1 MTTPAHDAAV
11 RQLPDATARAASA
24 PRVDARSPHAGTEHS
39 GVLWNPDLAPVPPSR
54 RTWGVYNYAALWT
67 TFSINIATYL
77 VASGLIAGGMNW
89 KQAIFTIALGHLIIL
104 VPILLNAH
112 AGAKFGV
119 PFPVYSRA
127 AFGVMGANVPA
138 VLRALVACG
147 WFGIQTWVGGT
158 AINAVL
164 GALIP
169 AWKGVGSGPM
179 ICFLGFWALNVA
191 VTLRGIETIRILQG
205 VSAPF
210 LTGISLLLLGW
221 AWLKAGS
228 FGTMLSAPS
237 TFKSDAEFYAFFVP
251 SLTGVVA
258 HWAAI
263 ALNISDFTRYATSQR
278 AQLLGQAVSLPIT
291 MTVYSFI
298 AIAVTT
304 ATVVIFGEP
313 VWDPVAVISRF
324 GSPLAVAAAALALV
338 LATLNVNVAA
348 NIVSPAN
355 DFSNLYPKKISFKM
369 GGVITCVIGLFMQPW
384 KLLANHGNFI
394 IGWLVGYSSFLGP
407 VAGVLIADYFVIRR
421 TELDVDDLYR
431 RNGRYEYAGGVNL
444 RAVTALGVGI
454 ACALAGLLA
463 KPAAMRPGA
472 GSLVQTLAATYDYAW
487 FIGFAVSF
495 LLYLVLMRDEAS
507 RLSSHGL
514 ADSAGPS

>member
-1 MTTPAHDAAV
+1 MTVSTEVAID
-11 RQLPDATARAASA
+11 
-24 PRVDARSPHAGTEHS
+24 RSGNN
-39 GVLWNPDLAPVPPSR
+39 LWNPDLAPVPLAR
-54 RTWGVYNYAALWT
+54 RTWGIYNYASLWT

-89 KQAIFTIALGHLIIL
+89 KQAIFTIVLGHLIIL

-127 AFGVMGANVPA
+127 AFGVLGANIPA
-138 VLRALVACG
+138 VLRAIVACG

-164 GALIP
+164 GALAP
-169 AWKGVGSGPM
+169 GWKEVASGPM
-179 ICFLGFWALNVA
+179 ICFLGFWALNLA
-191 VTLRGIETIRILQG
+191 VTLRGIETIRFLQG

-210 LTGISLLLLGW
+210 LMAISGVLLIW
-221 AWLKAGS
+221 AWMKAGS
-228 FGTMLSAPS
+228 FEIMLSAPS
-237 TFKSDAEFYAFFVP
+237 KFQTSREFYAFFIP

-263 ALNISDFTRYATSQR
+263 ALNISDFTRYARSQR
-278 AQLLGQAVSLPIT
+278 AQVLGQAISLPLT
-291 MTVYSFI
+291 MTLYSFI

-313 VWDPVAVISRF
+313 IWEPVALISRL
-324 GSPLAVAAAALALV
+324 GSRFAVAAAALALV

-355 DFSNLYPKKISFKM
+355 DFSNLYPKRISFKM

-384 KLLANHGNFI
+384 RLLANHGTFI

-407 VAGVLIADYFVIRR
+407 VAGVLIADYFILRK
-421 TELDVDDLYR
+421 TNLDVHDLYR
-431 RNGRYEYAGGVNL
+431 RNGAYEYSRGFNL
-444 RAVTALGVGI
+444 RAVA
-454 ACALAGLLA
+454 ALAIGIGLALVGLLA
-463 KPAAMRPGA
+463 RPFTAETYGPAVRSLAQAMID
-472 GSLVQTLAATYDYAW
+472 SYDYAW
-487 FIGFAVSF
+487 FVGFFASAIAYV
-495 LLYLVLMRDEAS
+495 VLMRGQPTILHDAT
-507 RLSSHGL
+507 SS
-514 ADSAGPS
+514 ARSITS

>member
-1 MTTPAHDAAV
+1 MTPTAHEAALGP
-11 RQLPDATARAASA
+11 RSETAASLVVGSTTSTGDTA
-24 PRVDARSPHAGTEHS
+24 SATS
-39 GVLWNPDLAPVPPSR
+39 GLWNPDLAPVPLTR
-54 RTWGVYNYAALWT
+54 RTWGIYNYAALWT

-89 KQAIFTIALGHLIIL
+89 KQAIFTIALGHVIIL
-104 VPILLNAH
+104 IPILLNAH

-127 AFGVMGANVPA
+127 AFGVTGANIPA

-164 GALIP
+164 GALMP
-169 AWKGVGSGPM
+169 SWKGLEAGPM
-179 ICFLGFWALNVA
+179 ICFVAFWALNLA
-191 VTLRGIETIRILQG
+191 VTLRGIETIRFLQG

-210 LTGISLLLLGW
+210 LTAISLLLFGW
-221 AWLKAGS
+221 AWTKAGS
-228 FGTMLSAPS
+228 FDLMLSAPS
-237 TFKSDAEFYAFFVP
+237 KFTTNAEFYAFFVP

-278 AQLLGQAVSLPIT
+278 AQLVGQAVSLPIT

-313 VWDPVAVISRF
+313 VWDPVAVISRL
-324 GSPLAVAAAALALV
+324 GSPLAVAAAAFALV

-355 DFSNLYPKKISFKM
+355 DFSNLWPKRISFKT

-384 KLLANHGNFI
+384 RLLANHGSFI

-407 VAGVLIADYFVIRR
+407 VAGVLIADYFVVRK
-421 TELDVDDLYR
+421 TELDTDDLYR
-431 RNGRYEYAGGVNL
+431 RNGRYEYSRGFNPSAVIALVAGIL
-444 RAVTALGVGI
+444 
-454 ACALAGLLA
+454 CALAGLLA
-463 KPAAMRPGA
+463 RPAAQRPGA
-472 GSLVQTLAATYDYAW
+472 SALVHAMAATYDYAW
-487 FIGFAVSF
+487 FIGFGVSF
-495 LLYLVLMRDEAS
+495 GLYLVLMRNETSRLAAHAVAS
-507 RLSSHGL
+507 RSLR
-514 ADSAGPS
+514 D

>member
-1 MTTPAHDAAV
+1 MTT
-11 RQLPDATARAASA
+11 ASA
-24 PRVDARSPHAGTEHS
+24 ITGRPSVTAAERDVAAG
-39 GVLWNPDLAPVPPSR
+39 LWNPDLAPVPAAR
-54 RTWGVYNYAALWT
+54 RTWGIYNYASLWT

-89 KQAIFTIALGHLIIL
+89 QQAIFTIALGHLIIL

-119 PFPVYSRA
+119 PFPVYARA
-127 AFGVMGANVPA
+127 AFGVIGANIPA

-169 AWKGVGSGPM
+169 GWKMVEAGPM
-179 ICFLGFWALNVA
+179 ICFFGFWLLNLA
-191 VTLRGIETIRILQG
+191 VILKGIDTIRFMQG
-205 VSAPF
+205 ISAPF
-210 LTGISLLLLGW
+210 LGVISLVLFGW
-221 AWLKAGS
+221 AYVRAGGFEVMVS
-228 FGTMLSAPS
+228 TPS
-237 TFKSDAEFYAFFVP
+237 KFKTTAEFYAFFVP

-263 ALNISDFTRYATSQR
+263 ALNISDFTRYSRSQR
-278 AQLLGQAVSLPIT
+278 AQLVGQAVSLPIT

-313 VWDPVAVISRF
+313 IWDPVAVIARL
-324 GSPLAVAAAALALV
+324 GNPIAVALAALALV

-348 NIVSPAN
+348 NVVSPAN
-355 DFSNLYPKKISFKM
+355 DFSNLLPRHISFKT

-384 KLLANHGNFI
+384 RLLATHGSFI
-394 IGWLVGYSSFLGP
+394 VGWLVGYSSFLGP
-407 VAGVLIADYFVIRR
+407 VAGVLIADYFVVRK
-421 TELDVDDLYR
+421 TNLDVKALYTR
-431 RNGRYEYAGGVNL
+431 GGVYEYSHGFNL
-444 RAVTALGVGI
+444 RAVVALAVGI
-454 ACALAGLLA
+454 ATAVIGAAASPFTSSGYSPGVRHAAGI
-463 KPAAMRPGA
+463 
-472 GSLVQTLAATYDYAW
+472 LAATYDYAW
-487 FIGFAVSF
+487 FVGFGVSF
-495 LLYLVLMRDEAS
+495 ALYLVLMRGRQESVTA
-507 RLSSHGL
+507 
-514 ADSAGPS
+514 